1 MPDCALWKPQCPHT
15 HMYIHCIP
23 QHPYLPHPT
32 RPPTPTTQEGEAF
45 PAMYERGGLL
55 ASEDAGVSVLAG
67 ATLGGGTRVNWSAS
81 FATPPHVRREWAERF
96 GLPAFASPRY
106 DAALAAVG
114 ARLGVRTG
122 FRHRCVW
129 GWGVGGWG
137 GACCSQKGHGQGGC
151 LFAALNR
158 QDNLA

>member
-1 MPDCALWKPQCPHT
+1 
-15 HMYIHCIP
+15 
-23 QHPYLPHPT
+23 
-32 RPPTPTTQEGEAF
+32 
-45 PAMYERGGLL
+45 MYERGGLL